1 MEDNSNILSCDCKF
15 IRVVLHF
22 QTLRLSQH
30 SINSTN
36 ATWFWQLQPFLYTE
50 KPSHCGSKAG
60 ECSA

>member
-1 MEDNSNILSCDCKF
+1 LGV

-22 QTLRLSQH
+22 QTLRLSQR

-50 KPSHCGSKAG
+50 KPSHRGSKAG
-60 ECSA
+60 KCST